1 MTPRHSGGP
10 SAQPLGRRLAF
21 RPRVL
26 PLEDRSLPS
35 VTNPLEPGTATDEAP
50 PATDPAPPPPPA
62 TVAAPYVA
70 VGAEAGKPPVVNVY
84 DTATGQL
91 KFSFMAYDPSYDGGV
106 RVATG
111 DVSGD
116 GVPDIVT
123 AAGPG
128 SLPLVKVF
136 DGKTG
141 VELKRFL
148 AYDPKFTGGVYV
160 AVGDVNGDGHADII
174 TGAGE
179 TGGPHVRVWNGA
191 WAVPP
196 IVIQNQPPTNTT
208 PDPTTTPSDPSNPTS
223 PSDPSNPTPPSD
235 PSNPTSPSDP
245 SNPTPPSDPPPVT
258 PPDTPPTQ
266 APAPQAIDSTTE
278 LITEFMAYDPSFRGG
293 VRVASAD
300 VNNDGF
306 ADIITAAGPGGGPHV
321 RVWNGVDYQLGAQ
334 WMAYPSAFTGG
345 VYVSAGDL
353 DGDGKAEVVT
363 GAGPRGG
370 TLVRVYNGNTGQLV
384 RDFTVGQIGTIAS
397 VRVDV
402 VDFDQDG
409 RNDILTSLGSVIQVR
424 DGQTFAIKETFNP
437 FDPGYLAAV
446 NMG

>member
-35 VTNPLEPGTATDEAP
+35 TTNPLEPGTATDDPP
-50 PATDPAPPPPPA
+50 PATDPTPPPPPA

-70 VGAEAGKPPVVNVY
+70 VGAEAGNPPIVNVY

-91 KFSFMAYDPSYDGGV
+91 KFSFMAYDSSYRGGV

-128 SLPLVKVF
+128 NLPLVKVF

-141 VELKRFL
+141 LEVKRFM
-148 AYDPKFTGGVYV
+148 AYDPSFKGGVYV

-179 TGGPHVRVWNGA
+179 TGGPHVKVWNGA

-196 IVIQNQPPTNTT
+196 IVIQNQPPPAST
-208 PDPTTTPSDPSNPTS
+208 DTTTPPPA

-235 PSNPTSPSDP
+235 PSNPTPPSDP
-245 SNPTPPSDPPPVT
+245 SNPTPPSDPPVT
-258 PPDTPPTQ
+258 PPETPSTQ
-266 APAPQAIDSTTE
+266 TPAPQATIDSTTE
-278 LITEFMAYDPSFRGG
+278 LITEWMAYDPIFRGG

-306 ADIITAAGPGGGPHV
+306 ADIITAAGPGGGPHI

-334 WMAYPSAFTGG
+334 WMAYPSIFTGG

-363 GAGPRGG
+363 GPGPRGG
-370 TLVRVYNGNTGQLV
+370 TEVKVFRGDTGQEV
-384 RDFTVGQIGTIAS
+384 RGFTVAQIGTIAS
-397 VRVDV
+397 VRVDI

-409 RNDILTSLGSVIQVR
+409 RNDLLTSVGSVIQVR
-424 DGQTFAIKETFNP
+424 DGQTYAIKQTLTP
-437 FDPGYLAAV
+437 FDPAYHAGLF
-446 NMG
+446 MG

>member
-1 MTPRHSGGP
+1 
-10 SAQPLGRRLAF
+10 
-21 RPRVL
+21 
-26 PLEDRSLPS
+26 
-35 VTNPLEPGTATDEAP
+35 
-50 PATDPAPPPPPA
+50 
-62 TVAAPYVA
+62 
-70 VGAEAGKPPVVNVY
+70 
-84 DTATGQL
+84 
-91 KFSFMAYDPSYDGGV
+91 MAYDSSYRGGV

-116 GVPDIVT
+116 GTPDIVT

-141 VELKRFL
+141 AELKRFM
-148 AYDPKFTGGVYV
+148 AYDPMFKGGVYV

-179 TGGPHVRVWNGA
+179 TGGPHVKVWNGA

-196 IVIQNQPPTNTT
+196 IVIQNNPDPTPTPTPT
-208 PDPTTTPSDPSNPTS
+208 PDPTGSTTDPTTPPVT
-223 PSDPSNPTPPSD
+223 PSDPSNPTPPA
-235 PSNPTSPSDP
+235 DP
-245 SNPTPPSDPPPVT
+245 SNPTPPADPSNPT
-258 PPDTPPTQ
+258 PPETPPT
-266 APAPQAIDSTTE
+266 PAPTPQATIDSTTE
-278 LITEFMAYDPSFRGG
+278 LITEWMAYDPSFRGG

-321 RVWNGVDYQLGAQ
+321 RVWDGVSYQLGAQ

-363 GAGPRGG
+363 GPGPRGG
-370 TLVRVYNGNTGQLV
+370 TEVRVFRGDNGQPV
-384 RDFTVGQIGTIAS
+384 RSFTVAQLGTIAS
-397 VRVDV
+397 VRVNV

-409 RNDILTSLGSVIQVR
+409 RNDLLTSVGNTIQVR
-424 DGQTFAIKETFNP
+424 DGQTYAVKQLVTP
-437 FDPGYLAAV
+437 FDPAYHGGLF
-446 NMG
+446 MG